1 MVLQALRRQRFQE
14 ALVSRVIEGENADV
28 DDVSF
33 VPGARV
39 GDVFHLH
46 RSVSKT
52 NERTFTFVPQECSV
66 CCREDPLDGPLIR
79 GGNTTATTQL
89 QAIAAGPAEAA
100 HSGIREVV
108 NLALVSPGCIRL
120 EVGEPNFPTPA
131 HIVEAAVEFARKGSV
146 KYTATAGLLSLRERL
161 VAKLDRVN
169 GIQTTVNNI
178 NCTVGGVGGIA
189 GAMAALLEPGD
200 EVLVPDPAWPNYRLM
215 LSWAHGV
222 LVPYP
227 CSPENQFLPEPG
239 EIEKLVTP
247 RTKLLIINSPC
258 NPTGAVFPRRL
269 VEELV
274 EVAVRNNLYLLSDE
288 CYDEVI
294 LDGEHVSPASFCT
307 DGRVISAYTFSKTY
321 AMTGWR
327 VGYVVAN
334 DKISDSITK
343 ILESNSSCIPTV
355 CQKAAEA
362 ALDGP
367 REPLQEMVGAYR
379 DRRDLCVG
387 LLEEAE
393 MLISR
398 PQGAFYIMADVGRSG
413 LDSREFAF
421 DLVNSKQVAVAPGT
435 AFGTTAR
442 DAVRISLAS
451 SHEDLSVGIGRMIE
465 RIEELAEK

>member
-1 MVLQALRRQRFQE
+1 MAT
-14 ALVSRVIEGENADV
+14 I
-28 DDVSF
+28 
-33 VPGARV
+33 
-39 GDVFHLH
+39 
-46 RSVSKT
+46 
-52 NERTFTFVPQECSV
+52 
-66 CCREDPLDGPLIR
+66 PLP
-79 GGNTTATTQL
+79 
-89 QAIAAGPAEAA
+89 AIASGPAEAA

-108 NLALVSPGCIRL
+108 NLALATPGCIRL
-120 EVGEPNFPTPA
+120 EVGEPNFSTPS
-131 HIVEAAVEFARKGSV
+131 HIVEAAIEFARKGQV
-146 KYTATAGLLSLRERL
+146 KYTATAGLISLREGL
-161 VAKLDRVN
+161 MAKLDRVN
-169 GIQTTVNNI
+169 GIKAGVMNI

-189 GAMAALLEPGD
+189 GAIAAVLEPGD
-200 EVLVPDPAWPNYRLM
+200 EVLIPDPAWPNYRLM

-227 CSPENQFLPEPG
+227 CPPQNQFLPEPR
-239 EIEKLVTP
+239 EIEKLITP
-247 RTKLLIINSPC
+247 RTRLLIINSPC

-269 VEELV
+269 MEALV
-274 EVAVRNNLYLLSDE
+274 EVAVRHNLYLLSDE
-288 CYDEVI
+288 CYDQVI

-307 DGRVISAYTFSKTY
+307 DGRVISAFTFSKTY

-367 REPLQEMVGAYR
+367 REPVQAMIKAYR
-379 DRRDLCVG
+379 ERRDLCVG

-421 DLVNSKQVAVAPGT
+421 DLVKSKQVAVAPGT
-435 AFGTTAR
+435 AFGTSAR
-442 DAVRISLAS
+442 KAVRISLAS
-451 SHEDLSVGIGRMIE
+451 SPEDLSVGIGRTIE
-465 RIEELAEK
+465 RIDELAEQ

>member
-1 MVLQALRRQRFQE
+1 V
-14 ALVSRVIEGENADV
+14 
-28 DDVSF
+28 
-33 VPGARV
+33 
-39 GDVFHLH
+39 
-46 RSVSKT
+46 
-52 NERTFTFVPQECSV
+52 ECSV
-66 CCREDPLDGPLIR
+66 CCPKIRQIGPVVR
-79 GGNTTATTQL
+79 GARIAATIPL
-89 QAIAAGPAEAA
+89 QAIASGPAEAA

-108 NLALVSPGCIRL
+108 NLALVTPGCIRL
-120 EVGEPNFPTPA
+120 EVGEPNFSTPT
-131 HIVEAAVEFARKGSV
+131 HIVEAAVDFARKGEV

-161 VAKLDRVN
+161 VAKLERVN
-169 GIQTTVNNI
+169 GIKAGVNNI

-189 GAMAALLEPGD
+189 AAIAALLEPGD

-227 CSPENQFLPEPG
+227 CSPDHQFLPDPR
-239 EIEKLVTP
+239 EIEKLITP
-247 RTKLLIINSPC
+247 RTKLLIVNSPC
-258 NPTGAVFPRRL
+258 NPTGAVFPRAL
-269 VEELV
+269 MEELV
-274 EVAVRNNLYLLSDE
+274 DVAVRHNLYLLSDE

-327 VGYVVAN
+327 VGYVVTG

-367 REPLQEMVGAYR
+367 SDPVREMVNAYR
-379 DRRDLCVG
+379 ERRDLCVG

-393 MLISR
+393 LLISR

-421 DLVNSKQVAVAPGT
+421 DLVKSKQVAVAPGT
-435 AFGTTAR
+435 AFGSSAR
-442 DAVRISLAS
+442 KAVRISLAS
-451 SHEDLSVGIGRMIE
+451 SPEDLSVGIGRMIE
-465 RIEELAEK
+465 RIDELAEQ

>member
-1 MVLQALRRQRFQE
+1 MA
-14 ALVSRVIEGENADV
+14 
-28 DDVSF
+28 
-33 VPGARV
+33 
-39 GDVFHLH
+39 
-46 RSVSKT
+46 
-52 NERTFTFVPQECSV
+52 
-66 CCREDPLDGPLIR
+66 
-79 GGNTTATTQL
+79 ATIPL
-89 QAIAAGPAEAA
+89 QAIASGPAEAA

-108 NLALVSPGCIRL
+108 NLALVTPGCIRL
-120 EVGEPNFPTPA
+120 EVGEPNFSTPT
-131 HIVEAAVEFARKGSV
+131 HIVEAAVEFARKGAV

-161 VAKLDRVN
+161 VAKLERVN
-169 GIQTTVNNI
+169 GIQAGVDNI

-189 GAMAALLEPGD
+189 AAMAALLEPGD

-222 LVPYP
+222 LVPYA
-227 CSPENQFLPEPG
+227 CSPANQFLPEPA
-239 EIEKLVTP
+239 EVEKLVTP
-247 RTKLLIINSPC
+247 RTKLMIVNSPS
-258 NPTGAVFPRRL
+258 NPTGAVFPRAL
-269 VEELV
+269 LEELV
-274 EVAVRNNLYLLSDE
+274 DVAVRHNLYFLSDE
-288 CYDEVI
+288 CYDQVI

-307 DGRVISAYTFSKTY
+307 DGRIISAYTFSKTY

-367 REPLQEMVGAYR
+367 REPIQEMVGAYR
-379 DRRDLCVG
+379 ERRDLCVG

-398 PQGAFYIMADVGRSG
+398 PQGAFYIMADIGRSN
-413 LDSREFAF
+413 LDARDFAF
-421 DLVNSKQVAVAPGT
+421 DLVRSKKVAVAPGT
-435 AFGTTAR
+435 AFGDSAR
-442 DAVRISLAS
+442 EAVRISLAS
-451 SHEDLSVGIGRMIE
+451 SPEDLSVGIGRMIE